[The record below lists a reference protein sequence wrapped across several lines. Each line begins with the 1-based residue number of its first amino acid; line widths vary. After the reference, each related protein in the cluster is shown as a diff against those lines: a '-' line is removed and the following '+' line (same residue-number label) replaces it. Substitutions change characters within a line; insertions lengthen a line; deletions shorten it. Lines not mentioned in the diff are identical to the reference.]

1 MVRLKALKYMTGETG
16 GVFQLAKMVD
26 PSVIGS
32 FVRMIASI
40 IGRIAMALKEPS
52 TMRKLLTFEPRI
64 YTHAMTAATTRE
76 SPTKQE

>member
-1 MVRLKALKYMTGETG
+1 MFVRRTSSLPLRNASSLVRLKALKYMTGETG

-52 TMRKLLTFEPRI
+52 TRDVHIQKLLTF
-64 YTHAMTAATTRE
+64 
-76 SPTKQE
+76 